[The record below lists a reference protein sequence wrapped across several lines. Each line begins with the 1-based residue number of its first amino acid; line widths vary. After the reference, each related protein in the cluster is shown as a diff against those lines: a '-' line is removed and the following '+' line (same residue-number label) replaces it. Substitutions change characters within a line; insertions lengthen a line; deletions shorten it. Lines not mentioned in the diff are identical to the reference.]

1 MSPAASN
8 TADPPGGGA
17 DVTVTA
23 LVPLLPSLVAA
34 IVAEPGATPVTSP
47 ELFTVATAAALVL
60 QVTDRPVSGV
70 PLASFGVA
78 VSCTVAP
85 ACTDAGLGVTV
96 TDATGTLAALTV
108 IVAAPLVPPA
118 AAVIVAVPAATP
130 LTRPLDETVATE
142 PFELV
147 QVNDVY
153 FFGRAVAVSCS
164 VWPASTVALA
174 G

>member
-8 TADPPGGGA
+8 TTDPPDGGA

-34 IVAEPGATPVTSP
+34 IAAEPGVTPVTSP
-47 ELFTVATAAALVL
+47 ELLTVATAAALVL
-60 QVTDRPVSGV
+60 QVTNRPVSGV

-85 ACTDAGLGVTV
+85 ACTDAGLGVSV

-130 LTRPLDETVATE
+130 VTRPVDETVATE
-142 PFELV
+142 RFELV

-153 FFGRAVAVSCS
+153 FFGLAVAVSCS
-164 VWPASTVALA
+164 VRPASTVALA